1 MLNET
6 VASHAIED
14 YLKTIYLLQQDE
26 GRVTTSALARRLGV
40 AAASV
45 TNMVKRLAEMNLV
58 RHAPYHGV
66 ELLPAGEKIA
76 LEVVRHHRLLELYL
90 AEALGMPW
98 DQVHAEADR
107 LEHVISEDLEE
118 RMAAALGQP
127 TMDPHGHPIPSRDLT
142 VPERSQIALAGA
154 QPRDVVKIEWVS
166 DLDPAR
172 LRYLAAIGLVPQ
184 ATVEVLDVAPFNGPL
199 RLRVGRSEVS
209 LGRDLAAEVFL
220 SRATAV
226 SLRDT

>member
-1 MLNET
+1 MLGET

-14 YLKTIYLLQQDE
+14 YLKTIYLVQQDE
-26 GRVTTSALARRLGV
+26 GRVTTSAIARRLGI

-58 RHAPYHGV
+58 RHTPYHGV

-76 LEVVRHHRLLELYL
+76 LEVVRHHRILELYL

-118 RMAAALGQP
+118 RMAVALGQP

-142 VPERSQIALAGA
+142 VLERSQAALAEARPG
-154 QPRDVVKIEWVS
+154 DVLTVEWVR
-166 DLDPAR
+166 DLDPAH
-172 LRYLAAIGLVPQ
+172 LRYLAAVGLVPQ
-184 ATVEVLDVAPFNGPL
+184 AVVHVVDVAPFNGPL
-199 RLRVGRSEVS
+199 RLRIGDSEIS
-209 LGRDLAAEVFL
+209 LGRELAAEVF
-220 SRATAV
+220 V
-226 SLRDT
+226 IYPP

>member
-1 MLNET
+1 MLGET

-14 YLKTIYLLQQDE
+14 YLKTIYLVQQDE
-26 GRVTTSALARRLGV
+26 GHVTTSAIARRLGI

-58 RHAPYHGV
+58 RHAPYRGV

-142 VPERSQIALAGA
+142 VSERSHAALAAA
-154 QPRDVVKIEWVS
+154 QGGDVVKIEWVR
-166 DLDPAR
+166 DLDPAH

-184 ATVEVLDVAPFNGPL
+184 ATVFVIDVAPFNGPL
-199 RLRVGRSEVS
+199 RLRLGETEVN
-209 LGRDLAAEVFL
+209 LGRELAAEVFV
-220 SRATAV
+220 SRSV
-226 SLRDT
+226 

>member
-1 MLNET
+1 MLGET

-14 YLKTIYLLQQDE
+14 YLKTIYLVQQDE
-26 GRVTTSALARRLGV
+26 GRVTTSAIARRLGI

-58 RHAPYHGV
+58 RHTPYHGV

-76 LEVVRHHRLLELYL
+76 LEVVRHHRILELYL

-142 VPERSQIALAGA
+142 VLERSQAALAEARPG
-154 QPRDVVKIEWVS
+154 DVLTVEWVR
-166 DLDPAR
+166 DLDPAH
-172 LRYLAAIGLVPQ
+172 LRYLAAVGLVPQ
-184 ATVEVLDVAPFNGPL
+184 AVVRVVDVAPFNGPL
-199 RLRVGRSEVS
+199 RLRIGDSEIS
-209 LGRDLAAEVFL
+209 LGRELAAEVF
-220 SRATAV
+220 V
-226 SLRDT
+226 IYPP

>member
-1 MLNET
+1 MRSET
-6 VASHAIED
+6 VGSHAIED
-14 YLKTIYLLQQDE
+14 YLKTIYLVQQDE

-66 ELLPAGEKIA
+66 KLLPAGEKIA
-76 LEVVRHHRLLELYL
+76 LEVVRHHRLLDLYL

-142 VPERSQIALAGA
+142 VLERSQAALAAA
-154 QPRDVVKIEWVS
+154 QPGDVAKIEWVS
-166 DLDPAR
+166 DLDPAH
-172 LRYLAAIGLVPQ
+172 LRYLAAIGLVPH
-184 ATVEVLDVAPFNGPL
+184 ATVHVIDVAPFNGPL
-199 RLRVGRSEVS
+199 QLRIGSSEVS
-209 LGRDLAAEVFL
+209 LGRELAAEVF
-220 SRATAV
+220 V
-226 SLRDT
+226 SSSA